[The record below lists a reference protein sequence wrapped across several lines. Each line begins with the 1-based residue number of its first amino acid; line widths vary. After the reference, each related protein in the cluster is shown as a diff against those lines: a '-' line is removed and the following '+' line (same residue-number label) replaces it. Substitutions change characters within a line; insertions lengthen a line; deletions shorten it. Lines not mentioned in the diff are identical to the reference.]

1 MKARDID
8 SAGCPKWRPRKEAA
22 MRRYLV
28 VAHKTLGGAHM
39 LAELHR
45 LREEDPYC
53 TFHLIVPEHHPNWRG
68 WGEHDVLIAASATLD
83 QMLEQLAEM
92 RIGATGEVGDANPV
106 YAVGVTL
113 RREGHDAF
121 AGIILSTLPKRISRW
136 WLFDVPRR
144 MASEYPHIPITHLVA
159 EESLVS

>member
-1 MKARDID
+1 
-8 SAGCPKWRPRKEAA
+8 

-28 VAHKTLGGAHM
+28 VAHKTLGGPH
-39 LAELHR
+39 LLDEVHR

-53 TFHLIVPEHHPNWRG
+53 TFHLIVPEHHPNLRAWDDHAVQMAARA
-68 WGEHDVLIAASATLD
+68 VLD
-83 QMLEQLAEM
+83 EMLERLAEM

-106 YAVGVTL
+106 YAVGATL
-113 RREGHDAF
+113 RREGEHAF
-121 AGIILSTLPKRISRW
+121 AGIILSTLPKGISRW

-144 MASEYPHIPITHLVA
+144 MAAAYPQLPLTHLVA